1 MKLFNTAVAGL
12 LFAASSVLSIA
23 NAGLITLEDKSTSI
37 NGGIISYTNLIADTA
52 TVSDATFTLSIAGDF
67 DSTNENVAISIE
79 GFSLGIVFDSN
90 TNNDAFDFTGDDY
103 IGSHSNYVFMT
114 GVATIA
120 QADWENIIADGLVSI
135 SFDLSSAVNCCSN
148 PHAFT
153 SGNIS
158 YDVPEPTSLAIFALG
173 LIGFGA
179 RRFKK

>member
-1 MKLFNTAVAGL
+1 
-12 LFAASSVLSIA
+12 
-23 NAGLITLEDKSTSI
+23 
-37 NGGIISYTNLIADTA
+37 
-52 TVSDATFTLSIAGDF
+52 
-67 DSTNENVAISIE
+67 
-79 GFSLGIVFDSN
+79 
-90 TNNDAFDFTGDDY
+90 
-103 IGSHSNYVFMT
+103 MT